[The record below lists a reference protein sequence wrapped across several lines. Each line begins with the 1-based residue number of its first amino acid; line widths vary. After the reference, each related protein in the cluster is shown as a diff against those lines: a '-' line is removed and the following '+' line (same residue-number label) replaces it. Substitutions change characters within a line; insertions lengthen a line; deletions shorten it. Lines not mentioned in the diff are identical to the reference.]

1 MLVAVMTMTIFSFVI
16 AYPRMR
22 EEEGGK
28 SVASMV
34 ILLILS
40 ALVLVSAVCCYIGRS
55 ACICPALSI
64 IYLRRLCTKYTATLD
79 ADASKDLSAMAA
91 SCIST

>member
-40 ALVLVSAVCCYIGRS
+40 ALVLVSAIGHESYVC
-55 ACICPALSI
+55 ALTMSS
-64 IYLRRLCTKYTATLD
+64 YVSVVALD
-79 ADASKDLSAMAA
+79 AHASQNLSALAA
-91 SCIST
+91 SCVST